1 VYLVGYLEFKSE
13 NDGLMRL
20 YEFGD
25 GVIKDEQPAKGR
37 DNLR

>member
-1 VYLVGYLEFKSE
+1 VYLVGYLEFKGE

-20 YEFGD
+20 YEFGH
-25 GVIKDEQPAKGR
+25 GVIKNKQPAKGR